1 MYSNC
6 LFETLKAKLKEPKTV
21 HIKML
26 PGKFRNNIFP
36 HFYWIKDNY
45 AYDFRS
51 EKKHRKY
58 QVILFKGAIHKCRQD
73 IYENF
78 NRALTRKYLE
88 KKYRLIL
95 KTDYERD
102 LEWKDIKQEKPDLKN
117 VFDDSKISIAFIENN
132 EPQIKIIPVG
142 DFSKYKVYYWKWEEA
157 LIENLEEFKE

>member
-6 LFETLKAKLKEPKTV
+6 LFETLKAKLKEPKAV

-51 EKKHRKY
+51 EKKRRKY
-58 QVILFKGAIHKCRQD
+58 QVILFKGTIHKCRRD

-78 NRALTRKYLE
+78 NRALVRKYLE
-88 KKYRLIL
+88 KRYRLIL

-102 LEWKDIKQEKPDLKN
+102 LEWKNIKQEKPDLKN

-132 EPQIKIIPVG
+132 EPQIKIIPVE
-142 DFSKYKVYYWKWEEA
+142 DFSKYKVCYWKWEEA